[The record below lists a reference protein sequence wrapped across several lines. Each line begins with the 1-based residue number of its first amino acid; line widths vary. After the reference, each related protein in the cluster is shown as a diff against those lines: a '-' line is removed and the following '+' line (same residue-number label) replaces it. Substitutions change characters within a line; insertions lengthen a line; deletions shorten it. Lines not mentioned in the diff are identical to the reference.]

1 MHRFATKKREVA
13 ALCSWKNRK
22 KKKEKKDHESKNW
35 YCVEPKISTNRSKNN
50 HSIHTVCEMPSIFRR
65 QCYIQPNVSVI
76 RVIPHTKRESWIS
89 IVAIDQLHNLCLPN
103 FYSINIKSIHE
114 IFIRADRI
122 FYQKSSDFS
131 LFTIKTI
138 NYRQIKQTVFPLLP
152 FNFHLSIRANE
163 GIPSSSSLRLLQ
175 IKNFENK
182 IYTSTELPSFNS
194 SIIHTSLLPRPTQK
208 FHSLSRMNRSS
219 FPPSLPP
226 GNPHRPSSTRKETKE
241 TNPLPSPP
249 PKARDKIY
257 SIPPPPTFLLEP
269 TLGSSQ
275 ITPVSNPFERFYS
288 EAGSRRARSRRY
300 REIMHRVLVLSSAQ
314 LTIPGI
320 N

>member
-1 MHRFATKKREVA
+1 MLYPTECLGDSSDSPYH
-13 ALCSWKNRK
+13 
-22 KKKEKKDHESKNW
+22 
-35 YCVEPKISTNRSKNN
+35 
-50 HSIHTVCEMPSIFRR
+50 
-65 QCYIQPNVSVI
+65 
-76 RVIPHTKRESWIS
+76 KRESWIS

-241 TNPLPSPP
+241 TNPLPSPH
-249 PKARDKIY
+249 PKQETKFTPSLLLPLSY
-257 SIPPPPTFLLEP
+257 SNLL
-269 TLGSSQ
+269 SD
-275 ITPVSNPFERFYS
+275 
-288 EAGSRRARSRRY
+288 RRRSLLFP
-300 REIMHRVLVLSSAQ
+300 ILSSDSTPKQ
-314 LTIPGI
+314 GRVERGRVDIVK
-320 N
+320 